1 MPSGAFSH
9 GCEGAWIADFRRMPR
24 QRQLLSIATV
34 ICVIGVCSL
43 PAHSMGPAKTRPASA
58 SAVANEV
65 VDLTNVERTG
75 HGRTALRTSPRLMRA
90 AQIHA
95 EQMARASQ
103 LAHVLPGAAYPRT
116 DDRLAAA
123 DYRWQAY
130 GENVALGQLNATE
143 VLKSWMHSPGHRTN
157 ILNRDFTEM
166 GAGYAIDRAGR
177 PYYVQVF
184 AKPLS

>member
-1 MPSGAFSH
+1 MPGGAFSH
-9 GCEGAWIADFRRMPR
+9 GCGGAWIADFRPMRR

-34 ICVIGVCSL
+34 MCVIGFCSL
-43 PAHSMGPAKTRPASA
+43 PAHSMGPSKTHPASA
-58 SAVANEV
+58 SAVATEV
-65 VDLTNVERTG
+65 VDRTNVERTR
-75 HGRTALRTSPRLMRA
+75 HGRTALRPSPQLMRA

-95 EQMARASQ
+95 EQMARAGQ

-123 DYRWQAY
+123 DYRWQMY
-130 GENVALGQLNATE
+130 GENVALGQSNAAE
-143 VLKSWMHSPGHRTN
+143 VLKGWMHSPGHRTN

>member
-24 QRQLLSIATV
+24 QRQLLSMATV
-34 ICVIGVCSL
+34 ICVIGLCSR
-43 PAHSMGPAKTRPASA
+43 PAQSMGPSGTRPASA
-58 SAVANEV
+58 SAVAAEV
-65 VDLTNVERTG
+65 VHLTNVERTRD
-75 HGRTALRTSPRLMRA
+75 GRTALRANRRLMRA

-95 EQMARASQ
+95 EQMARAGQ
-103 LAHVLPGAAYPRT
+103 MAHVLPNAAYPRSE
-116 DDRLAAA
+116 DRLAAA
-123 DYRWQAY
+123 DYRWQTY
-130 GENVALGQLNATE
+130 GENVALGQSNAAE

-166 GAGYAIDRAGR
+166 GAGYAIDRAGQ

-184 AKPLS
+184 ARPLS